1 MLKKLNYDEVYNRF
15 KEKGLLLFD
24 KEYLR
29 RKNNNSFVAA
39 RQFITKI
46 HRILK

>member
-15 KEKGLLLFD
+15 KEKELLLFD

-29 RKNNNSFVAA
+29 RKNNNYIDILSNK
-39 RQFITKI
+39 FIK
-46 HRILK
+46 K

>member
-1 MLKKLNYDEVYNRF
+1 MLKKLIFDEVYNRF

-29 RKNNNSFVAA
+29 RKNNNYIDILSNK
-39 RQFITKI
+39 FIK
-46 HRILK
+46 K

>member
-24 KEYLR
+24 KEYIR
-29 RKNNNSFVAA
+29 RKNNNYIDILSNK
-39 RQFITKI
+39 FIK
-46 HRILK
+46 K

>member
-15 KEKGLLLFD
+15 KEKGLLFFD

-29 RKNNNSFVAA
+29 RKNNNYIDILSNK
-39 RQFITKI
+39 FIK
-46 HRILK
+46 K